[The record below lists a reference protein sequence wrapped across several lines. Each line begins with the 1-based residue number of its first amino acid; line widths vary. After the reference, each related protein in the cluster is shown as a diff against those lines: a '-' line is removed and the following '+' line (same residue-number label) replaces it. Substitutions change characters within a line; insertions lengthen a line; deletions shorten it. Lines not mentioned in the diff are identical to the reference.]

1 VCTLECGQEHE
12 THIQRTTREQEERIA
27 AMQQEFMT
35 QIARASEGHSR
46 ELDELQ
52 AEHAQE
58 VGTRVCVCV
67 RTILLSH
74 PLHAVALAVCLTRSN
89 LLVCTRVWDWP
100 FPARCERGL
109 WKSFV

>member
-1 VCTLECGQEHE
+1 MCALKCGQEHE

-27 AMQQEFMT
+27 AMQREFMT

-58 VGTRVCVCV
+58 VGARVCVRRDHPPLPPTPCSCPSHVLDAQQLVGLHSCV
-67 RTILLSH
+67 G
-74 PLHAVALAVCLTRSN
+74 PA
-89 LLVCTRVWDWP
+89 
-100 FPARCERGL
+100 FP
-109 WKSFV
+109 S

>member
-1 VCTLECGQEHE
+1 MCAFQCAQEHE

-58 VGTRVCVCV
+58 VGARVCVRRDHHPPQQLWQLCAPRITPSGLCLCD
-67 RTILLSH
+67 RTVFLGNV
-74 PLHAVALAVCLTRSN
+74 PLTIH
-89 LLVCTRVWDWP
+89 
-100 FPARCERGL
+100 E
-109 WKSFV
+109 